1 MANVSSSAPLP
12 LSDGPLP
19 PHYRWNFAAFFLE
32 SAFFVIGMSLVSVT
46 AVLPPL
52 IARLSGSTVVVGLA
66 AGLFNGAWL
75 LPQVFVAGAIAGLR
89 RTKPVIVAAVWVSRT
104 FFVIAALVILFA
116 GDTHPRFTVAALL
129 VCITLFYAIDAIA
142 AVPWFGMLSRCI
154 PANRRGRLI
163 GLSEVLGGLGGIGTG
178 IFVRYVLGENSPW
191 AFPTNYAILFAG
203 AALFL
208 QLGSVTLSTLKE
220 LPAESLEERPTPRQA
235 LRQLPSILVSDRPFL
250 RLVFVRL
257 AAGFVGV
264 ASSFY
269 VLHATHHMGLGAE
282 VTGYFVSAQVIGSLA
297 AGLLTSFLQ
306 DRRGPLVHMRVM
318 AVVAALPALLGLLAE
333 PLAPLLGAQLVLLYL
348 ALFFMLGLFI
358 GSSAWPFF
366 NWTLE
371 YAPEARRPAYIGLI
385 NTLGGLYM
393 LAPVL
398 GGLVV
403 RSLSYRAVFA
413 LALGFAALALLLS
426 KGLPSTRKKQT

>member
-1 MANVSSSAPLP
+1 
-12 LSDGPLP
+12 
-19 PHYRWNFAAFFLE
+19 LE
-32 SAFFVIGMSLVSVT
+32 SAFFVIGMSLVSAT

-89 RTKPVIVAAVWVSRT
+89 RTKPVIVASVWVSRT
-104 FFVIAALVILFA
+104 FFLVAALVILFA
-116 GDTHPRFTVAALL
+116 GGTHPRLTVAALL
-129 VCITLFYAIDAIA
+129 ICITLFYAVDAIA

-178 IFVRYVLGENSPW
+178 IFVRYALGESSPW
-191 AFPTNYAILFAG
+191 AFPTSYAVLFAG

-208 QLGSVTLSTLKE
+208 QLGSATLSTIKE
-220 LPAESLEERPTPRQA
+220 LPAAEPLEERPTPRQA
-235 LRQLPSILVSDRPFL
+235 LRQLPSILVDDHPFR

-269 VLHATHHMGLGAE
+269 VLHATRHMGLGTE

-297 AGLLTSFLQ
+297 AGLLTSLLQ
-306 DRRGPLVHMRVM
+306 DRHGPLAHMRVM
-318 AVVAALPALLGLLAE
+318 AILAALPALLGLLAE

-348 ALFFMLGLFI
+348 ALFFVLGLFL

-426 KGLPSTRKKQT
+426 KGLPSTRNAPPTAAS